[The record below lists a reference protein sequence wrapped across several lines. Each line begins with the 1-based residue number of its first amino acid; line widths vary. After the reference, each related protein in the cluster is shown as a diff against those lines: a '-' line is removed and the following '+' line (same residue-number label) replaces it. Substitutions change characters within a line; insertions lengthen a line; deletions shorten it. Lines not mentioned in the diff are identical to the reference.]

1 MISVIIPLYNKESN
15 IADTLNSVLAQSFK
29 NFEIVIVN
37 DGSTD
42 NSLQVVEGFV
52 SDKIRIFNQSNSG
65 VSVARNKGILEAKYN
80 WIALLDADDQWDKK
94 YLEELIAAMALY
106 PDKNII
112 SAGHT
117 RKFRTHNLR
126 YTNRYLPQEGTSG
139 IIDYID
145 AMSAGQGPMNSS
157 NSIIRKEPLV
167 NTGLFRPGQRNYE
180 DHDVWMRLYQPDD
193 IVFVNKNLVT
203 IDRDVPNSA
212 SSNLFKAQ
220 DLMNYLDSM
229 ILVKNKLDKDK
240 LSKFTAFYTKWCL
253 YTVLKY
259 SMHYTRGERKLICSK
274 ISRLMKGENLLLI
287 QVISNLN
294 LSAPFNLL
302 NKWRKNI
309 MG

>member
-42 NSLQVVEGFV
+42 NSLQVVEHFV
-52 SDKIRIFNQSNSG
+52 SDKIRIFNQTNSG

-80 WIALLDADDQWDKK
+80 WIALLDADDQWDKN
-94 YLEELIAAMALY
+94 YLKELIAAMALY

-117 RKFRTHNLR
+117 RKFSTHNLR

-145 AMSAGQGPMNSS
+145 SMSVGQGPMNSS
-157 NSIIRKEPLV
+157 NSIIRKVPLV

-240 LSKFTAFYTKWCL
+240 LSKFTAFYTRWCL
-253 YTVLKY
+253 FTFLKY

-274 ISRLMKGENLLLI
+274 ISRLMKGKNLLLI

-309 MG
+309 IG